1 VATIADILV
10 FRPVV
15 ILGVSLYEFLEV
27 RATGWMNQRR
37 VGKVEDNKEQKD
49 VKI

>member
-1 VATIADILV
+1 VATLADILV

-15 ILGVSLYEFLEV
+15 ILGVSIYEFMEV

-37 VGKVEDNKEQKD
+37 VGKVEDNNQEKE
-49 VKI
+49 VKT